1 MITTVF
7 NVKSIILLN
16 GEGVRSSFSF
26 KKIIFSQENCYLAFE
41 HQEEVYAYKLSI
53 IDEKVFLDPIDDN
66 DNCKISKLLS
76 LCIKQCDQRHWA
88 VGISYNETSSAN
100 SISTRFKISN
110 HDQPLDI
117 LPFLL
122 QTGANSIEI
131 SP

>member
-1 MITTVF
+1 MITNVY

-16 GEGVRSSFSF
+16 GEGTRSSFSF

-41 HQEEVYAYKLSI
+41 HQGEVYAYKLSI
-53 IDEKVFLDPIDDN
+53 VDEEVFLDPLDDN
-66 DNCKISKLLS
+66 DNSILSKILS
-76 LCIKQCDQRHWA
+76 SNIKQDVQRYWA
-88 VGISYNETSSAN
+88 VGISYNETSSQN
-100 SISTRFKISN
+100 STSTRFKISN

-122 QTGANSIEI
+122 QTGVNSIEI